1 MTDALLTPHRGRLG
15 RWTLAPTVLAVLAG
29 CSQFQPYQRPDL
41 PLPAQWQGADATVAG
56 EAAVTP
62 LPWQSFVRDAAL
74 RTLIE
79 QALQRNQ
86 DARIA
91 AAQLEQLRAQLR
103 IREAARLPTVN
114 AGVTGS
120 RQTVG
125 ENEPINSTY
134 TAGLQV
140 AGWEIDFFGR
150 LESLSEAARAQFL
163 ASEEA
168 LKYTRIG
175 LVAGVS
181 AAWLD
186 LQSAQAQLTLADRTL
201 ATREDTLRLT
211 RLRFEHGA
219 ASALEMR
226 QAESLAAAARAS
238 RAQWQQ
244 QRALA
249 RNALALLVGGPVAET
264 AGLNAGSTPP
274 TEKANAF
281 ADVAVGVPS
290 RVLLDRPDI
299 RAAEQQLAA
308 ANAQIGAA
316 RAAFFPRISL
326 TASLGSASSELSGLL
341 GSGTWGWALAPQ
353 ALLPIFDGG
362 ANRANLASAQAARDS
377 ALAQYE
383 KAIQTAFKDVNDALA
398 GQDTLRLQAQ
408 AQQEL
413 VTAERERSRLTQRRL
428 EQGVASQLEWLDAQ
442 RSLYSAEQAAVQVGY
457 ALQQNRVA
465 LYKALGGF

>member
-29 CSQFQPYQRPDL
+29 CSQFQPYQRPEL

-62 LPWQSFVRDAAL
+62 LPWQSFVQDPAL
-74 RTLIE
+74 RSLIE

-186 LQSAQAQLTLADRTL
+186 LQSAQAQLNLADRTL

-219 ASALEMR
+219 ASALELR
-226 QAESLAAAARAS
+226 QAESLVAAARAS
-238 RAQWQQ
+238 RAQLQQ
-244 QRALA
+244 QRAVA
-249 RNALALLVGGPVAET
+249 RNALTLLVGGPVPETPGSSAAQSFAE
-264 AGLNAGSTPP
+264 
-274 TEKANAF
+274 
-281 ADVAVGVPS
+281 VAVGVPS

-362 ANRANLASAQAARDS
+362 ANRANLASAQAAREA

-413 VTAERERSRLTQRRL
+413 LTAERERSRLTQRRL
-428 EQGVASQLEWLDAQ
+428 EQGVANQLEWLDAQ

>member
-1 MTDALLTPHRGRLG
+1 MTDALLTPHHRRLG
-15 RWTLAPTVLAVLAG
+15 RWTPWALAPTVLAVLAG
-29 CSQFQPYQRPDL
+29 CSQFQPYQRPEL

-62 LPWQSFVRDAAL
+62 LPWQSFVQDPAL
-74 RTLIE
+74 RSLIE

-186 LQSAQAQLTLADRTL
+186 LQSAQAQLNLADRTL

-219 ASALEMR
+219 ASALELR
-226 QAESLAAAARAS
+226 QAESLVAAARAS
-238 RAQWQQ
+238 RAQLQQ

-249 RNALALLVGGPVAET
+249 RNALTLLVGGPVPETPGSSAAQSFAE
-264 AGLNAGSTPP
+264 
-274 TEKANAF
+274 
-281 ADVAVGVPS
+281 VAVGVPS

-362 ANRANLASAQAARDS
+362 ANRANLASAQAAREA

-413 VTAERERSRLTQRRL
+413 LTAERERSRLTQRRL
-428 EQGVASQLEWLDAQ
+428 EQGVANQLEWLDAQ

>member
-1 MTDALLTPHRGRLG
+1 MTDALLKPHRGR
-15 RWTLAPTVLAVLAG
+15 WAPWALAPIVLAVLAG

-41 PLPAQWQGADATVAG
+41 PLPAQWQGTDAAVAG
-56 EAAVTP
+56 EATIAP
-62 LPWQSFVRDAAL
+62 LPWQSFVQEPAL
-74 RTLIE
+74 RSLID

-91 AAQLEQLRAQLR
+91 AAQLDQLKAQLR

-219 ASALEMR
+219 ASALELR
-226 QAESLAAAARAS
+226 QAESLVAAARAS
-238 RAQWQQ
+238 RAQLQQ
-244 QRALA
+244 QRAVA
-249 RNALALLVGGPVAET
+249 RNALTLLVGGPVPET
-264 AGLNAGSTPP
+264 AGLNAGSAAP
-274 TEKANAF
+274 TGSATAF

-362 ANRANLASAQAARDS
+362 ANRANLASAQAAREA

-398 GQDTLRLQAQ
+398 GQETLRLQAQ

-413 VTAERERSRLTQRRL
+413 LTAERERSRLTQRRL
-428 EQGVASQLEWLDAQ
+428 DQGVASQLEWLDAQ

>member
-29 CSQFQPYQRPDL
+29 CSQFQPYQRPEL

-62 LPWQSFVRDAAL
+62 LPWQSFVQDPAL
-74 RTLIE
+74 RSLIE

-186 LQSAQAQLTLADRTL
+186 LQSAQAQLNLADRTL

-219 ASALEMR
+219 ASALELR
-226 QAESLAAAARAS
+226 QAESLVAAARAS
-238 RAQWQQ
+238 RAQLQQ

-249 RNALALLVGGPVAET
+249 RNALTLLVGGPVPEMARLSAAPSFAE
-264 AGLNAGSTPP
+264 
-274 TEKANAF
+274 
-281 ADVAVGVPS
+281 VAVGVPS

-362 ANRANLASAQAARDS
+362 ANRANLASAQAAREA

-413 VTAERERSRLTQRRL
+413 LTAERERSRLTQRRL
-428 EQGVASQLEWLDAQ
+428 EQGVANQLEWLDAQ
-442 RSLYSAEQAAVQVGY
+442 RSLYSAEQAAVLVGY